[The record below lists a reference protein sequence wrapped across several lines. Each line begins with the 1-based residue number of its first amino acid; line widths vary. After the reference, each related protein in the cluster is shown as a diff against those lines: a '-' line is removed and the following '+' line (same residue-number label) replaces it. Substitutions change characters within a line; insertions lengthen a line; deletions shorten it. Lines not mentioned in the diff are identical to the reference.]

1 MQGRAESPARQTSG
15 QESADVAARVV
26 VLGPTGASIF
36 ALGRDRVTVG
46 RDADNGI
53 VLEGVDVSRRHCAFE
68 PQPSGGH
75 AVVDLGSTNGVL
87 VNDRHVTRMALER
100 FDRLRVGEYD
110 LVYLDG
116 ETDAA
121 RVMDLLRPPSSSTV
135 ADDPDDPGCL
145 RDRLLWLIL
154 MTQELR
160 CEEDTNA
167 VLDTLLE
174 ELLRWTRHERV
185 LLVLDGGGPL
195 EVGRARNL
203 EPRHLLPDAL
213 VACRPL
219 VFEALRQGR
228 AVYGTTPLA
237 CEWGTLCVPIVD
249 RSWSG
254 SERRR
259 TYAGQV
265 RAALLLGRG
274 ERQAPRE
281 LEPEDL
287 RLLRALTRQVATLLA
302 NARLHRQAT
311 TDALTQLAS
320 RACIEQALRQEL
332 EAARVRH
339 QPLAVVLVDV
349 DDFKSI
355 NDTLGHDVGDEVLAA
370 LSRRVTR
377 ALRHDDAAGRWGGE
391 ELLLVL
397 PATDLEGALVAARKV
412 VSQVSSAPLVRDI
425 RVTISAGVAAFPGH
439 GASAESLV
447 RAADMALYAAKR
459 GGKNRAEP
467 YEADLQTV
475 SARAPRLGV
484 ARGGRPG
491 ATVGPVGPVGPHAD
505 VTRSMRVTDFPT
517 VRSYRAPREPASK
530 PVPVAAGADVV
541 AWLQCDLLASIPL
554 SPGLVTLGRSEGC
567 DVVLPHPLV
576 SRRHLT
582 LHVNPGGGIELEDH
596 STNGSVLNGERLVG
610 RAVLRA
616 GDRLAVGPFEFEVVE
631 RDEGERANEKTAR
644 VFV

>member
-1 MQGRAESPARQTSG
+1 M
-15 QESADVAARVV
+15 AARVV
-26 VLGPTGASIF
+26 VLGPAGAFIT
-36 ALGRDRVTVG
+36 ALGPERVTVG
-46 RDADNGI
+46 RDPESGV
-53 VLEGVDVSRRHCAFE
+53 VLEGPDVSRQHCALE
-68 PQPSGGH
+68 PLPGGGH

-87 VNDRHVTRMALER
+87 VNDRRVSRLPLER

-135 ADDPDDPGCL
+135 ADELDEQSSL

-228 AVYGTTPLA
+228 AVNGTTPLA
-237 CEWGTLCVPIVD
+237 GEGGTLCVPIVD
-249 RSWSG
+249 RSWTG

-274 ERQAPRE
+274 DRLAPRE

-332 EAARVRH
+332 EAARVRR
-339 QPLAVVLVDV
+339 QPLAVVLLDV
-349 DDFKSI
+349 DDFKRI

-370 LSRRVTR
+370 LAHRVTR
-377 ALRHDDAAGRWGGE
+377 VLRHDDAAGRWGGE

-397 PATDLEGALVAARKV
+397 PATDLEGALTAARKV
-412 VSQVSSAPLVRDI
+412 VAQVAERPLARDVRAT
-425 RVTISAGVAAFPGH
+425 VSAGVAAFPGH
-439 GASAESLV
+439 GATAEALV
-447 RAADMALYAAKR
+447 RAADVALYAAK
-459 GGKNRAEP
+459 GLGKNRAEA
-467 YEADLQTV
+467 YAGDEHTV
-475 SARAPRLGV
+475 AL
-484 ARGGRPG
+484 RPG
-491 ATVGPVGPVGPHAD
+491 AAPRGPASGALRAAGDPRPHRDATRPHRLAD
-505 VTRSMRVTDFPT
+505 LHQRDCPT
-517 VRSYRAPREPASK
+517 IRALRPAREPARQ
-530 PVPVAAGADVV
+530 AADAALDVV
-541 AWLQCDLLASIPL
+541 AWLQCDLLASVPL
-554 SPGLVTLGRSEGC
+554 PPGTMTLGRSEGC

-576 SRRHLT
+576 SRRHAT
-582 LHVNPGGGIELEDH
+582 VHVGQEGGLELEDH
-596 STNGSVLNGERLVG
+596 STNGSVLNGERLLG
-610 RAVLRA
+610 RATLRA
-616 GDRLAVGPFEFEVVE
+616 GDRLAIGPFEFEVVE

>member
-1 MQGRAESPARQTSG
+1 MQGRSDSPARQTSG
-15 QESADVAARVV
+15 HESPDVAARVV

-36 ALGRDRVTVG
+36 ALGRERITVG
-46 RDADNGI
+46 RDADNGV
-53 VLEGVDVSRRHCAFE
+53 VLEGADVSRRHCAFE
-68 PQPSGGH
+68 PQPAGGH

-121 RVMDLLRPPSSSTV
+121 RVMDLLRPPSTSTV

-237 CEWGTLCVPIVD
+237 GEWGTLCVPIVD

-274 ERQAPRE
+274 ERQPPRE
-281 LEPEDL
+281 LDPEDL

-349 DDFKSI
+349 DDFKAI
-355 NDTLGHDVGDEVLAA
+355 NDTLGHEVGDEVLAA

-397 PATDLEGALVAARKV
+397 PGTDLDGALVAARKV
-412 VSQVSSAPLVRDI
+412 VTQVAGAPLVRDI

-447 RAADMALYAAKR
+447 HAADMALYAAKR

-475 SARAPRLGV
+475 SARAPHL
-484 ARGGRPG
+484 ARGPRGTPASG
-491 ATVGPVGPVGPHAD
+491 APRGGEA
-505 VTRSMRVTDFPT
+505 VTRPLRVTDFPT
-517 VRSYRAPREPASK
+517 VRALRASREPAVR
-530 PVPVAAGADVV
+530 PVPAGDGPDVV
-541 AWLQCDLLASIPL
+541 AWLQCDLLTSIPL
-554 SPGLVTLGRSEGC
+554 SVGLVTLGRSEGC
-567 DVVLPHPLV
+567 DIVLPHPLV

-596 STNGSVLNGERLVG
+596 STNGSVINGERLAG
-610 RAVLRA
+610 RATLRP

>member
-1 MQGRAESPARQTSG
+1 MHGRSDGPARRG
-15 QESADVAARVV
+15 HGADAHEVAARIV
-26 VLGPTGASIF
+26 VLGPGGAFIS

-46 RDADNGI
+46 RDPESGI
-53 VLEGVDVSRRHCAFE
+53 VLEGPDVSRQHCVLE
-68 PQPSGGH
+68 PLPGGGH
-75 AVVDLGSTNGVL
+75 EVVDLGSTNGVL
-87 VNDRHVTRMALER
+87 INDRRVSRMPLER

-121 RVMDLLRPPSSSTV
+121 RVMDLLRPPSTSTV
-135 ADDPDDPGCL
+135 ADDLDEQGSL

-228 AVYGTTPLA
+228 AVHGTTPLA
-237 CEWGTLCVPIVD
+237 GEGGTLCVPIVD
-249 RSWSG
+249 RSWTG

-274 ERQAPRE
+274 ERLAPRE

-332 EAARVRH
+332 EAARVRR
-339 QPLAVVLVDV
+339 QPLAVVLLDV
-349 DDFKSI
+349 DDFKRI
-355 NDTLGHDVGDEVLAA
+355 NDTLGHEVGDEVLAA
-370 LSRRVTR
+370 LAHRVTR
-377 ALRHDDAAGRWGGE
+377 VLRHDDAAGRWGGE

-397 PATDLEGALVAARKV
+397 PATDLEGGLIAARKV
-412 VSQVSSAPLVRDI
+412 VAQVSERPLAREVKAT
-425 RVTISAGVAAFPGH
+425 VSAGVAAFPGH
-439 GASAESLV
+439 GATAEALV
-447 RAADMALYAAKR
+447 RAADVALYAAK
-459 GGKNRAEP
+459 GLGKNRAEVYAGDVHTVALRSAP
-467 YEADLQTV
+467 PVRRSAPPTGAEATRQQRAVVIGGLQPPPPHRDSPTIRALRPPRETPPTADLT
-475 SARAPRLGV
+475 SNA
-484 ARGGRPG
+484 
-491 ATVGPVGPVGPHAD
+491 
-505 VTRSMRVTDFPT
+505 
-517 VRSYRAPREPASK
+517 
-530 PVPVAAGADVV
+530 V
-541 AWLQCDLLASIPL
+541 AWLQCDLLASVPL
-554 SPGLVTLGRSEGC
+554 PPGVLTLGRAEGC

-576 SRRHLT
+576 SRRHAT
-582 LHVNPGGGIELEDH
+582 VHVGHEGGLELEDH
-596 STNGSVLNGERLVG
+596 STNGSVLNGERLLG
-610 RAVLRA
+610 RASLRA
-616 GDRLAVGPFEFEVVE
+616 GDRLAIGPFEFEVVE

>member
-1 MQGRAESPARQTSG
+1 MGSAERPARHASG
-15 QESADVAARVV
+15 QEGADVAARVV
-26 VLGPTGASIF
+26 VLGPAGASIF
-36 ALGRDRVTVG
+36 ALGRERVTVG
-46 RDADNGI
+46 RDADNAI
-53 VLEGVDVSRRHCAFE
+53 VLEGADVSRRHCAFE
-68 PQPSGGH
+68 PQPGGGH
-75 AVVDLGSTNGVL
+75 VVVDLGSTNGVL
-87 VNDRHVTRMALER
+87 VNDRHVTRMVLER

-121 RVMDLLRPPSSSTV
+121 RVMDLLRPPSTSTV

-203 EPRHLLPDAL
+203 EPRHLLADAL

-237 CEWGTLCVPIVD
+237 GEWGTLCVPIVD

-281 LEPEDL
+281 LDQEDL

-349 DDFKSI
+349 DDFKAI

-370 LSRRVTR
+370 LARRVTR

-412 VSQVSSAPLVRDI
+412 VAQVASAPLVRDI

-447 RAADMALYAAKR
+447 RAADVALYAAKR

-467 YEADLQTV
+467 YEAGLQTV
-475 SARAPRLGV
+475 SARAPRAKGGASSSG
-484 ARGGRPG
+484 ARGPDATRPMR
-491 ATVGPVGPVGPHAD
+491 ATD
-505 VTRSMRVTDFPT
+505 YPT
-517 VRSYRAPREPASK
+517 VRSFRTSREPA
-530 PVPVAAGADVV
+530 PRPARTADGAEAV

-554 SPGLVTLGRSEGC
+554 TAGLVTIGRSENC

-582 LHVNPGGGIELEDH
+582 LHVNPGGGIEVEDH

-610 RAVLRA
+610 RATLRA

-631 RDEGERANEKTAR
+631 RDEGECRGPR
-644 VFV
+644 